1 MNLFEIQE
9 NAVPQIRKL
18 LNKEPEGISLI
29 EKTNDGW
36 RVLCDVLDK
45 KSIPET
51 YDILKVFEF
60 MLDKD
65 AKVTSFKLLKKIRRG
80 DIGDS
85 D

>member
-9 NAVPQIRKL
+9 NAVPKIRKL
-18 LNKEPEGISLI
+18 LNKETEGISLI

-65 AKVTSFKLLKKIRRG
+65 AKVTSFKLFKKIRRG